1 MDGYKTCTH
10 CLKSQL
16 IITNF
21 DDGKP
26 KKDGTKTYLA
36 RCCACKDKYNLE
48 YMRKRRADP
57 DFKSK
62 EKAYLDAYH
71 TGQERPKQIYKSV

>member
-21 DDGKP
+21 SEGKQR
-26 KKDGTKTYLA
+26 KDGTKTYLTW
-36 RCCACKDKYNLE
+36 CSTCKHEYNLE
-48 YMRKRRADP
+48 YMRKRRSEP
-57 DFKSK
+57 EFKAK